1 MIRKISKIVAIAA
14 VVAFGAIQ
22 FVRPDFGGTP
32 VVETE
37 NLLANADLDPLVR
50 QVLVRSCAD
59 CHSNETAYPWYSH
72 ITPFNWFLAGHV
84 DEGRHELNLSK
95 WNTYTTD
102 QKRHKLDEIYEQVEA
117 KWMPLPSYLWIHRD
131 AALSDSE
138 RTLLL
143 TWAKAESERLP
154 AP

>member
-1 MIRKISKIVAIAA
+1 MIRKILKIAA
-14 VVAFGAIQ
+14 IVGVVAFGGIQ
-22 FVRPDFGGTP
+22 FVRPDFSNPP

-37 NLLANADLDPLVR
+37 NLLANADLAPDVR

-59 CHSNETAYPWYSH
+59 CHSNQTAYPWYSN
-72 ITPFNWFLAGHV
+72 ITPFNWFLAGHIE
-84 DEGRHELNLSK
+84 EGRLELNISK
-95 WNTYTTD
+95 WNTYTQD

-143 TWAKAESERLP
+143 DWAKAEGERIP